1 MARTEHPTVTDARN
15 RRAPGRAKL
24 ADILAELDRD
34 RANARQISRC
44 LVADAHN
51 KMAARREARV
61 NRMVLRMG
69 ELS

>member
-24 ADILAELDRD
+24 AEVLAELDKA
-34 RANARQISRC
+34 RAVMRKISRG

-51 KMAARREARV
+51 RMAARRAAKAGRI
-61 NRMVLRMG
+61 N
-69 ELS
+69 